1 MKEMEKIR
9 QAILGKVGAE
19 VQNIIK
25 EAEERAREEIAK
37 AERQRQAKLDEE
49 KSKMIEQA
57 EREAARILA
66 QASIRAR
73 QELLTAKTSI
83 IDEIINGAKNALS
96 GTSSDESSLLNL
108 TKEAIDGLGAN
119 KVMIY
124 VSPRDVSAAHA
135 MVRAG
140 EELASKI
147 TEIKEYDCMGG
158 VIAEDIDAKVRIDNT
173 YETRLDMLLPRLLPE
188 MSEEL
193 F

>member
-37 AERQRQAKLDEE
+37 AERQRQAKLDKE

>member
-9 QAILGKVGAE
+9 QAILSKVGAE

-37 AERQRQAKLDEE
+37 AERQRQAKLDKE

-96 GTSSDESSLLNL
+96 GISSDESSLLNL

-188 MSEEL
+188 ISEEL